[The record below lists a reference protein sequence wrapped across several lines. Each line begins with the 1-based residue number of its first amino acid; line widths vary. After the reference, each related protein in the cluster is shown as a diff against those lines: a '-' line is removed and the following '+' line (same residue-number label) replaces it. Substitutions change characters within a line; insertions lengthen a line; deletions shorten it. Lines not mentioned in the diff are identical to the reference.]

1 MNTAPV
7 STSVTSP
14 EFAADSIPSEDVRL
28 CPFTVVAKGTVPSPG
43 NEVIVGTHAPLEIP

>member
-14 EFAADSIPSEDVRL
+14 EFAADSIRSDEVSL
-28 CPFTVVAKGTVPSPG
+28 CPFTVVAKGTIPSPG
-43 NEVIVGTHAPLEIP
+43 NEVIVGTQAPLEMP